1 MAGMEACRSAGRAT
15 GREKRPSLCPCRHCI
30 MRLLRNLC
38 RLCSEPPYH
47 RDDGEALYIRVYCL
61 YYLPAAPVNFIFRD
75 RDWRLIEKNRNT
87 GPALASGLRPGDP
100 ASLHVTSQAPRRH
113 PPPPPSYETG
123 RPEDAEVTVAA
134 CVDSVLVTC
143 GTVGCTPE
151 GLSAGRAG
159 PEMSHN
165 PGPAGPASRPDAT
178 PAPRQPQQTARGS
191 KAGLRLPA
199 SPPSPLPTTVT

>member
-61 YYLPAAPVNFIFRD
+61 YYLLAAPVNFIFRD

-87 GPALASGLRPGDP
+87 GPALASGLRPRG
-100 ASLHVTSQAPRRH
+100 PRI
-113 PPPPPSYETG
+113 
-123 RPEDAEVTVAA
+123 AA
-134 CVDSVLVTC
+134 CDQPSTE
-143 GTVGCTPE
+143 TSP
-151 GLSAGRAG
+151 SASPILRDG
-159 PEMSHN
+159 
-165 PGPAGPASRPDAT
+165 
-178 PAPRQPQQTARGS
+178 
-191 KAGLRLPA
+191 KAGERRGHCCRLCGLGPGHSWHSWMHPRGA
-199 SPPSPLPTTVT
+199 ECGKSRARDEP